1 MITTVEMPKVRFLEI
16 RGHLLPKKARNEQAG
31 FLFARPNVE
40 RGVSIA
46 LTYVDWVALSRNDF
60 AHQSPYHLELRDETR
75 ARVIKRAHDLQCSLV
90 EFHSHPGLWPAQFSV
105 SDFHGFDEFVPHVL
119 WRLKGRP
126 YAAVVVAPSGL
137 DALAWITSSREI
149 LGVSAVVL
157 DNHEKVVPTGL
168 SLKAA
173 EEGVAWTD

>member
-1 MITTVEMPKVRFLEI
+1 MPKAKLLEI
-16 RGHLLPKKARNEQAG
+16 RGHLLPKRTRDEQAG
-31 FLFARPNVE
+31 FLFARPNVD

-60 AHQSPYHLELRDETR
+60 EHQSPYHLELRDETR

-90 EFHSHPGLWPAQFSV
+90 EFHSHPGPWPAQFSA

-126 YAAVVVAPSGL
+126 YVAVVVAPSGL
-137 DALAWITSSREI
+137 DALAWITSSRKI
-149 LGVSAVVL
+149 LGVSAVML
-157 DNHEKVVPTGL
+157 DNDERVVPTGL

-173 EEGVAWTD
+173 EKGVAWTD